1 MSPHSS
7 RAPGEDFG
15 MLQPHSLLWGGAEP
29 GGTGTGKE
37 PLACKSLC
45 RAPWLAMHKEAKAR
59 VGFGRT
65 GERRGWQPG
74 TKGGP

>member
-1 MSPHSS
+1 
-7 RAPGEDFG
+7 
-15 MLQPHSLLWGGAEP
+15 MLQPRSVFWGGAEP

-37 PLACKSLC
+37 PLAWKSLL
-45 RAPWLAMHKEAKAR
+45 RAPRLAMHEELKAR

-65 GERRGWQPG
+65 GEHRGSQPG